1 VGSLWNLNLLRRCVL
16 MKVSD
21 QKPRESSKHLESQEA
36 VDLEK
41 LKARVEQAIADGYL
55 SRSERDDIMRRIYAD
70 RRVSVEECEILRL
83 LQNKIWEG
91 EIQID

>member
-1 VGSLWNLNLLRRCVL
+1 MNIFEE
-16 MKVSD
+16 KV
-21 QKPRESSKHLESQEA
+21 RESSPNASSQDAAALEQ
-36 VDLEK
+36 
-41 LKARVEQAIADGYL
+41 LKARVERAIADGYL

-70 RRVSVEECEILRL
+70 HRVSVEECEILRL

>member
-1 VGSLWNLNLLRRCVL
+1 
-16 MKVSD
+16 MKVSE
-21 QKPRESSKHLESQEA
+21 QKLRESSQNPESQDAGE
-36 VDLEK
+36 LEK
-41 LKARVEQAIADGYL
+41 LKDRVERAIADGCL

-83 LQNKIWEG
+83 LQHKIWEG